1 MENNN
6 HILSLYQFG
15 GHSVLPVHEIYP
27 HENQSTGPKFLGG
40 GGYGWSNT
48 SLQSRESWSRQV
60 NYSNL
65 DR

>member
-40 GGYGWSNT
+40 GGAMGG
-48 SLQSRESWSRQV
+48 V
-60 NYSNL
+60 IHPSNL
-65 DR
+65 EKDDLVR